1 MLHDPTYIRNKIL
14 KLSCSCCQVAS
25 VVSDTVQPHRWQ
37 PTRLPHPWDPPGK
50 NTGVG
55 CRCLLQC
62 VKVKSLSHA
71 QLVVTPWTAAYQ
83 APPSMGFSRQE
94 YWSGLPFP
102 SPYIWVYTPK
112 EPKSVSLRDIYTPMF
127 IAVLLTIKQD
137 TN

>member
-1 MLHDPTYIRNKIL
+1 MELSRDPAIL
-14 KLSCSCCQVAS
+14 FLGGDGVVAKS
-25 VVSDTVQPHRWQ
+25 YLT
-37 PTRLPHPWDPPGK
+37 LCDPMD
-50 NTGVG
+50 
-55 CRCLLQC
+55 C
-62 VKVKSLSHA
+62 VAH
-71 QLVVTPWTAAYQ
+71 Q
-83 APPSMGFSRQE
+83 APLSMGFSRQE